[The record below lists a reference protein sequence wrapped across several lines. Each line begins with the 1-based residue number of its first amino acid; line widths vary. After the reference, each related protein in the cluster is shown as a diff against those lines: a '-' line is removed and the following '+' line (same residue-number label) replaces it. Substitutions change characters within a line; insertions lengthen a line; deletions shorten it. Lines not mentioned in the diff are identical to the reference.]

1 MEPMESRV
9 FVLQRQKRY
18 DISAV
23 EYYSKELV
31 YVLNDEH
38 INPFDTNGFVELIK
52 HRLIMEHFD
61 PNKDFI
67 CLTGSSV
74 LLSLFMAI
82 VIWYTNGYSNI
93 KVLMFDAKTTKYK
106 LRILN
111 FGG

>member
-1 MEPMESRV
+1 MEPRV
-9 FVLQRQKRY
+9 FVLQTQKRY

-23 EYYSKELV
+23 KYYSKEIV
-31 YVLNDEH
+31 YVLRDEH
-38 INPFDTNGFVELIK
+38 INPFDTDGFIELIK
-52 HRLIMEHFD
+52 HRLIMEKFD

-67 CLTGSSV
+67 CLTGSSI
-74 LLSLFMAI
+74 LLSLFIATI
-82 VIWYTNGYSNI
+82 VWFTNGYSNL

>member
-1 MEPMESRV
+1 MEPRV
-9 FVLQRQKRY
+9 FVLQTQKRY

-23 EYYSKELV
+23 EYYSKQLI
-31 YVLNDEH
+31 YVLRDEH
-38 INPFDTNGFVELIK
+38 INPFDTAGFIELIK

-67 CLTGSSV
+67 CLTGSSI
-74 LLSLFMAI
+74 LLSLFMAT
-82 VIWYTNGYSNI
+82 VVWHANYQNI
-93 KVLMFDAKTTKYK
+93 KVLMFDAKTTKYN